1 MVRSVGLEPTCLAAS
16 GPKPGASA
24 NFANCASLTNILPK
38 QQKNKQESLFLNKS
52 ERKMKNFYLL
62 TLQIIKMGL
71 YLKT

>member
-1 MVRSVGLEPTCLAAS
+1 LS
-16 GPKPGASA
+16 
-24 NFANCASLTNILPK
+24 NILPK

-71 YLKT
+71 YLKI